1 MEGVRTVG
9 GVGWRLGKNEQLEDR
24 GSGVSTLTPAPT
36 GAALLSPIL
45 NIVVLPKTSLGGGGE
60 EKYKNHSLLSE
71 CCHFSPLLADTQDG
85 KGSTTGNGETQK
97 TLKI

>member
-1 MEGVRTVG
+1 M
-9 GVGWRLGKNEQLEDR
+9 
-24 GSGVSTLTPAPT
+24 
-36 GAALLSPIL
+36 
-45 NIVVLPKTSLGGGGE
+45 KTTA
-60 EKYKNHSLLSE
+60 LLSE